1 MGVSL
6 LDLHWLGYMGLGVV
20 VFFVA
25 SFYYVLLRGFGV
37 LPLLSHASLILL
49 FIVYTFL
56 FLVGDFS
63 LAVVYYNS
71 HSGLPWYYRV
81 AGGWSNGGG
90 SFLLFSSLTSLTS
103 ILVSASPRV
112 RGVRVAQAGFI
123 LVALSGLVLA
133 FVNGAFDRVHGV
145 VEGLGLNPLLVNPWV
160 YPHPIA
166 TFLSYSLLACSAI
179 LAIVNLNSISRV
191 LASTSWVALTAALVF
206 GGLWSYETLGW
217 GGYWAWDPVE
227 VAQLTPWLL
236 LTASLHSLAVS
247 QRLYQALMAVSLA
260 SIYYSFLVVRA
271 GLSPLHSFASPQAYT
286 ASVSLLAIAV
296 LLAVASFKVRGLSLE
311 VKGLKGYA
319 TLASIIASLYS
330 ASVLVGALTPSIL
343 SNLTGLGS
351 LTPPAFDTGVMVYT
365 TLLAPA
371 AVIALILAPIPFTPD
386 RLHKVTVLLGAIVFS
401 LALTGFWTTG
411 YTYAGKS
418 GFYSNTLGPSLAVL
432 AAYTLAVLLASATL
446 LALRR
451 FYRLSLIA
459 AQHAFLVLTLIG
471 VVLSAPYAY
480 NQGYF
485 ETLKVEVGVIKGDF
499 SVLEAHYHLREGYI
513 NLSQVLAID
522 RALLES
528 TLSLIRKATIEAT
541 YLKAAVDASKELLSE
556 LALDKFADG
565 IQVGDIGFEVSGIGL
580 VWARNSTLKLKL
592 LEVGNATLATLEVTG
607 FFEPGLGDGLY
618 NLSKPLELRLGYAN
632 LTVSGLAVIGDSVIL
647 RGALRGHS
655 YAEIPLLS
663 TSPLLKVYKLY
674 IDSGEVREL
683 YSLSSASEELN
694 LAMINMC
701 LDNIIYCNNIIPELI
716 PRVLEF
722 NVKLRTPGGL
732 GEVRLRY
739 DIGGEIAGVKG
750 LVPRSYI
757 ARSGLSDH
765 YIAVYPRV
773 VNITK
778 TITMTEAEV
787 AYLREA
793 TRNLSEEEKIA
804 LTTLLITSRLRGE
817 LGDPRA
823 VIELNPLEYATATLK
838 LYNETRNWKGAVE
851 EVTIRVKTIP
861 YIWILWIGVTLT
873 LTAQTI
879 LTGIETIRLRRKQRE
894 EA

>member
-1 MGVSL
+1 M
-6 LDLHWLGYMGLGVV
+6 
-20 VFFVA
+20 
-25 SFYYVLLRGFGV
+25 
-37 LPLLSHASLILL
+37 
-49 FIVYTFL
+49 
-56 FLVGDFS
+56 
-63 LAVVYYNS
+63 
-71 HSGLPWYYRV
+71 
-81 AGGWSNGGG
+81 
-90 SFLLFSSLTSLTS
+90 
-103 ILVSASPRV
+103 
-112 RGVRVAQAGFI
+112 
-123 LVALSGLVLA
+123 
-133 FVNGAFDRVHGV
+133 
-145 VEGLGLNPLLVNPWV
+145 
-160 YPHPIA
+160 
-166 TFLSYSLLACSAI
+166 
-179 LAIVNLNSISRV
+179 
-191 LASTSWVALTAALVF
+191 
-206 GGLWSYETLGW
+206 
-217 GGYWAWDPVE
+217 
-227 VAQLTPWLL
+227 
-236 LTASLHSLAVS
+236 
-247 QRLYQALMAVSLA
+247 
-260 SIYYSFLVVRA
+260 
-271 GLSPLHSFASPQAYT
+271 
-286 ASVSLLAIAV
+286 
-296 LLAVASFKVRGLSLE
+296 
-311 VKGLKGYA
+311 
-319 TLASIIASLYS
+319 
-330 ASVLVGALTPSIL
+330 
-343 SNLTGLGS
+343 
-351 LTPPAFDTGVMVYT
+351 
-365 TLLAPA
+365 
-371 AVIALILAPIPFTPD
+371 
-386 RLHKVTVLLGAIVFS
+386 
-401 LALTGFWTTG
+401 
-411 YTYAGKS
+411 
-418 GFYSNTLGPSLAVL
+418 
-432 AAYTLAVLLASATL
+432 
-446 LALRR
+446 
-451 FYRLSLIA
+451 
-459 AQHAFLVLTLIG
+459 
-471 VVLSAPYAY
+471 
-480 NQGYF
+480 
-485 ETLKVEVGVIKGDF
+485 
-499 SVLEAHYHLREGYI
+499 
-513 NLSQVLAID
+513 D

-541 YLKAAVDASKELLSE
+541 HLKAAVDASKELLSE

-565 IQVGDIGFEVSGIGL
+565 IRVGDIGFEVSGIGL

-607 FFEPGLGDGLY
+607 FFEPRLGDGLY

-632 LTVSGLAVIGDSVIL
+632 LTVSGLAVIGGSVIL

-694 LAMINMC
+694 LTRINRC
-701 LDNIIYCNNIIPELI
+701 LDNIIYCNSVIPELI

-793 TRNLSEEEKIA
+793 TRNLSEEERIA

-873 LTAQTI
+873 LTTQTI